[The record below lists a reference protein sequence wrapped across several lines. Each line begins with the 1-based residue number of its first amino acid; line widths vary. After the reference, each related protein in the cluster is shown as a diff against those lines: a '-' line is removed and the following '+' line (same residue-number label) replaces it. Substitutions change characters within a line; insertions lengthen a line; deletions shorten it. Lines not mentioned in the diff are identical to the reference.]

1 MSRTAHTPARRPPAS
16 SAREVAAL
24 VLSRVESGQAFANI
38 LLHHHL
44 TETHLSPVDAGL
56 ATEIVYGT
64 LRLQARVDWTLA
76 GALRHPLPDLPPL
89 IRAILRTATYQLLF
103 LRRIPSRA
111 VVHEAVE
118 LARRH
123 GHAGT
128 TALVNAVL
136 RRIAAG
142 GEHPLPGGGDEVTR
156 FAIEH
161 SHPRWL
167 VERWLQRL
175 GPADTAAL
183 CRANNAAAPIT
194 VRVNRLQASP
204 DAVIGELAAAGVT
217 ASPTW
222 FPEGFHVAGAFEA
235 RHRLVESGV
244 LTVQDLGAMAVTY
257 ALDPQPGETIIDACA
272 APGGKT
278 THIAERMGDRGR
290 VIACD
295 VHPGKLDAMRRRL
308 SVMRLRTVEVRQ
320 QDGRA
325 LGEAYPEAAD
335 RVLVDAPCT
344 GLGVVRRRP
353 EIKWR
358 VGVEHL
364 AVMAD
369 LQRAILD
376 GGAGAVRPGGMLLY
390 SVCST
395 EPEEGTRVVGQF
407 LAQHPE
413 FRLDPDLAPPDDLSR
428 PPEDAAG
435 TMMLWPHRHG
445 TDGFFIARFRRQ

>member
-1 MSRTAHTPARRPPAS
+1 MSRTTQTPARRPPAS

-24 VLSRVESGQAFANI
+24 VLSRVESGQAFANV
-38 LLHHHL
+38 LLHHQLH
-44 TETHLSPVDAGL
+44 ETHLSPADAGL

-64 LRLQARVDWTLA
+64 LRLQARIDWTLV
-76 GALRHPLPDLPPL
+76 GALRHPLPDLPPS
-89 IRAILRTATYQLLF
+89 IRAILRTAVYQLLF
-103 LRRIPSRA
+103 LQRIPSRA

-136 RRIAAG
+136 RRVAAG
-142 GEHPLPGGGDEVTR
+142 GERPLPGGDDEVAR

-167 VERWLQRL
+167 VERWLQRF

-194 VRVNRLQASP
+194 VRVNQLQVSSE
-204 DAVIGELAAAGVT
+204 AVLAELAAVGVT

-222 FPEGFHVAGAFEA
+222 LPEGFHLAGPFEA
-235 RHRLVESGV
+235 RHRLAESGM
-244 LTVQDLGAMAVTY
+244 LTVQDLGAMAVTH

-295 VHPGKLDAMRRRL
+295 VHPGKLDALRHRL
-308 SVMRLRTVEVRQ
+308 GVMRLRSVEAVQ
-320 QDGRA
+320 QDART
-325 LGEAYPEAAD
+325 LGETYPRAAD

-358 VGVEHL
+358 VQAEHL

-376 GGAGAVRPGGMLLY
+376 GAAGAVRPGGVLLY
-390 SVCST
+390 SVCTT
-395 EPEEGTRVVGQF
+395 EPEEGRIVVGQF
-407 LAQHPE
+407 LARHPE
-413 FRLDPDLAPPDDLSR
+413 FLLVPDLPLPDGLPRLS
-428 PPEDAAG
+428 EDAPG
-435 TMMLWPHRHG
+435 TAMLWPHRHG
-445 TDGFFIARFRRQ
+445 TDGFFIARMRRR